1 LQINNTLTPGL
12 GVSVLDNGS
21 RGQVQVSNLAPWVS
35 GYIQMV
41 LSVGTF
47 ASIGPKHLLFN
58 TRDDM
63 YILPSAFG
71 VVSQPPPSITAV
83 SAAVDSS
90 GNHGV
95 EVSGT
100 YLTAGS
106 TILFDGLPGTIT
118 SVADDGDLFV
128 IPPPG
133 PGSYHAVVTALNP
146 DGQSSNFLQAPAP
159 AQYTYDAS
167 ASPSLAVSPAVLS
180 PGSNVVDVV
189 GTNTNFIDGQVAAG
203 FGSSDAVVNKVVVL
217 SPTHLV
223 VNVTMNSNATVQ
235 TTSLNVVNGLQ
246 LIAQS
251 QGSSITVQ
259 TPPSKAGR

>member
-1 LQINNTLTPGL
+1 
-12 GVSVLDNGS
+12 
-21 RGQVQVSNLAPWVS
+21 
-35 GYIQMV
+35 
-41 LSVGTF
+41 
-47 ASIGPKHLLFN
+47 
-58 TRDDM
+58 
-63 YILPSAFG
+63 
-71 VVSQPPPSITAV
+71 
-83 SAAVDSS
+83 
-90 GNHGV
+90 V

-100 YLTAGS
+100 FLTAAS
-106 TILFDGLPGTIT
+106 TILFDGLPGTVT

-159 AQYTYDAS
+159 PMYAYDPS

-203 FGSSDAVVNKVVVL
+203 FGSSDAVVNKVTVS

-223 VNVTMNSNATVQ
+223 VNVTMNSNANVA

-251 QGSSITVQ
+251 QGSSVTVQ